1 MDPVVWADVRRRRA
15 HCLRAADDLE
25 GARALLLS
33 LLADPTDANRPA
45 VLVDLGL
52 MDAGHRRLGELHLPA
67 DDGDR
72 RRLAG
77 SLAAGDQR
85 FREAAEFKERTRS
98 HGMYVIGF
106 RQLLAQEYAK
116 ARANLEVA
124 LADFGQRPEVYSG
137 GDLLARARLHLGLA
151 LCLSVP
157 SAAEMRR
164 GTRLLTE
171 AVEAGMVIPSYL
183 IGDLFLAL
191 ETTAPDL
198 AAELAERLHAVLGAQ
213 VLDAAADT
221 MAARRSRVI
230 ASALV
235 DRARSPVRSLTAR
248 TADWLRAL
256 PALLAQDRLE
266 EAEAALDA
274 LEVGA
279 MAGVL
284 VEQVQAVLADER
296 EYGPAWTVDEA
307 AWSRARLAEG
317 RGEYSEAA
325 AFLEQVFHRALAR
338 GDALAADDA
347 REVLEHVAE
356 FGDACGGTCARLGEQ
371 FGRRFAEPPA
381 LRITPEPG
389 GIIHVLV
396 VGGNEVQAR
405 FDQGLKAELNH
416 THPQIHVEFLHTG
429 WDSNWAPHLEDFER
443 RQPDFQAVVISRYM
457 RTMLGRRIRRICR
470 LPWRGCGG
478 TGPTAFKTSI
488 LAAADFARRHAEGH
502 REA

>member
-1 MDPVVWADVRRRRA
+1 MDSVVWADVRRRRA

-52 MDAGHRRLGELHLPA
+52 MDAGHRRLAELQLPA

-85 FREAAEFKERTRS
+85 FREAAELKERTRS

-106 RQLLAQEYAK
+106 RQLLEQEYAK

-171 AVEAGMVIPSYL
+171 AVEEGLVIPSYL

-198 AAELAERLHAVLGAQ
+198 AAELAERLHATLGAQ

-230 ASALV
+230 ATALV
-235 DRARSPVRSLTAR
+235 DRARSPIRSLTAR

-284 VEQVQAVLADER
+284 VEQVQQVLADER

-317 RGEYSEAA
+317 RGEYPEAA

-338 GDALAADDA
+338 GDAAAADDA
-347 REVLEHVAE
+347 REVLEQVAD
-356 FGDACGGTCARLGEQ
+356 FGDACGGICSRLEEQ
-371 FGRRFAEPPA
+371 FERRFAEPPA
-381 LRITPEPG
+381 PRGPLEPG
-389 GIIHVLV
+389 GIVHVLV

-405 FDQGLKAELNH
+405 FDQGLKTELNH
-416 THPQIHVEFLHTG
+416 THPHIHVEFLHTG
-429 WDSNWAPHLEDFER
+429 WDSNWAPHLEDFQR
-443 RQPDFQAVVISRYM
+443 RLPDFQAVVISRYM
-457 RTMLGRRIRRICR
+457 RTMLGRRIRKSCT

-478 TGPTAFKTSI
+478 RGRAAFKNSI
-488 LAAADFARRHAEGH
+488 LAAAEFARRHAEVH